1 MKVLSV
7 VVTKSEK
14 IVKMENVSVKKAGL
28 DQIVLKASL
37 NIIYCLYQLPVT
49 VGALF
54 FVTTDTISDFPT
66 NPAAKLDIALSILTA
81 IILISLVLCAV
92 FPINYIMKRLRCQ
105 WRKEK
110 RENDEEQYMGM

>member
-81 IILISLVLCAV
+81 IILISLVLCVV
-92 FPINYIMKRLRCQ
+92 FPIKRLRCQ